1 MYTLRIAISKYI
13 LYIHFIQTTGFAA
26 VNCSPPRQPEDKR
39 LAPPARPT
47 ISADSFNSAS
57 RATTAE
63 DEMEITHNNHQY
75 KVTPMANGTLWRLTL
90 VDSPRE
96 SVVLNRDQ
104 MVIAG
109 LGHVIEKSIVDL
121 NKVRA
126 AQNKIVIARFL
137 GDELMWTKAVE
148 EYRQATGAQS

>member
-1 MYTLRIAISKYI
+1 
-13 LYIHFIQTTGFAA
+13 
-26 VNCSPPRQPEDKR
+26 
-39 LAPPARPT
+39 
-47 ISADSFNSAS
+47 
-57 RATTAE
+57 
-63 DEMEITHNNHQY
+63 MEITHNNHQY
-75 KVTPMANGTLWRLTL
+75 KVTPMANGSLWRLTS
-90 VDSPRE
+90 VDNPRE

-109 LGHVIEKSIVDL
+109 LGHVIDKSIVDL

-137 GDELMWTKAVE
+137 GDDLMWTKAVE

>member
-1 MYTLRIAISKYI
+1 MIITL
-13 LYIHFIQTTGFAA
+13 
-26 VNCSPPRQPEDKR
+26 
-39 LAPPARPT
+39 
-47 ISADSFNSAS
+47 
-57 RATTAE
+57 
-63 DEMEITHNNHQY
+63 NNHQY
-75 KVTPMANGTLWRLTL
+75 KVTPMANGSLWRLTL

-109 LGHVIEKSIVDL
+109 LGHVIDKSIVDL

-137 GDELMWTKAVE
+137 GDADVD
-148 EYRQATGAQS
+148 QSG

>member
-1 MYTLRIAISKYI
+1 
-13 LYIHFIQTTGFAA
+13 
-26 VNCSPPRQPEDKR
+26 
-39 LAPPARPT
+39 
-47 ISADSFNSAS
+47 
-57 RATTAE
+57 
-63 DEMEITHNNHQY
+63 
-75 KVTPMANGTLWRLTL
+75 
-90 VDSPRE
+90 
-96 SVVLNRDQ
+96 

-148 EYRQATGAQS
+148 EYRQATGAQP

>member
-1 MYTLRIAISKYI
+1 
-13 LYIHFIQTTGFAA
+13 
-26 VNCSPPRQPEDKR
+26 
-39 LAPPARPT
+39 
-47 ISADSFNSAS
+47 
-57 RATTAE
+57 
-63 DEMEITHNNHQY
+63 MEITHNNHQY
-75 KVTPMANGTLWRLTL
+75 KVTPMANGSLWRLTL
-90 VDSPRE
+90 VDNPRE

>member
-1 MYTLRIAISKYI
+1 
-13 LYIHFIQTTGFAA
+13 
-26 VNCSPPRQPEDKR
+26 
-39 LAPPARPT
+39 
-47 ISADSFNSAS
+47 
-57 RATTAE
+57 
-63 DEMEITHNNHQY
+63 MEITHNNHQY
-75 KVTPMANGTLWRLTL
+75 KVTPMANGSLWRLTS
-90 VDSPRE
+90 VDNPRE

-137 GDELMWTKAVE
+137 GDDLMWTKAVE

>member
-1 MYTLRIAISKYI
+1 
-13 LYIHFIQTTGFAA
+13 
-26 VNCSPPRQPEDKR
+26 
-39 LAPPARPT
+39 
-47 ISADSFNSAS
+47 
-57 RATTAE
+57 
-63 DEMEITHNNHQY
+63 MEITHNNHQY

>member
-1 MYTLRIAISKYI
+1 MI
-13 LYIHFIQTTGFAA
+13 
-26 VNCSPPRQPEDKR
+26 V
-39 LAPPARPT
+39 
-47 ISADSFNSAS
+47 
-57 RATTAE
+57 
-63 DEMEITHNNHQY
+63 THNNHQY
-75 KVTPMANGTLWRLTL
+75 KVTPMANGSLWRLTL

-109 LGHVIEKSIVDL
+109 LGHVIDKSIVDL

-148 EYRQATGAQS
+148 EYRQATGAQP

>member
-1 MYTLRIAISKYI
+1 
-13 LYIHFIQTTGFAA
+13 
-26 VNCSPPRQPEDKR
+26 
-39 LAPPARPT
+39 
-47 ISADSFNSAS
+47 
-57 RATTAE
+57 
-63 DEMEITHNNHQY
+63 MEITHNNHQY

-109 LGHVIEKSIVDL
+109 LGHVIDKSIVDL